1 MIRTMTQREGGT
13 EPMHYQGILIGAATF
28 LLIGSFHVVV
38 IRCEYYFGKGI
49 WPLFAVVGAGALI
62 GSLFIAHTV
71 LSILIAVFGITC
83 LWTIK
88 ELFEQEQRVAR
99 AGSPRTPSGKPRKTR
114 LTERNKTQSK
124 DPAVFRTAGSSLIDG
139 GTGGWPAAAAAG
151 PGAWRG
157 ARSPPPPG
165 CAGCHRKRH
174 WRSWQ

>member
-1 MIRTMTQREGGT
+1 
-13 EPMHYQGILIGAATF
+13 MHYQGILIGAATF

-49 WPLFAVVGAGALI
+49 WPLFAVLGAGALI

-88 ELFEQEQRVAR
+88 ELFEQEQRVAKGWFPKNPKR
-99 AGSPRTPSGKPRKTR
+99 EAQKDAADRTQ
-114 LTERNKTQSK
+114 EE
-124 DPAVFRTAGSSLIDG
+124 DPAVFRAAGSSLIDG

-151 PGAWRG
+151 PGAWRD
-157 ARSPPPPG
+157 ARSHPPPG

>member
-1 MIRTMTQREGGT
+1 
-13 EPMHYQGILIGAATF
+13 MHYQGILIGAATF

-88 ELFEQEQRVAR
+88 ELFEQEQRVAK
-99 AGSPRTPSGKPRKTR
+99 GWFPRIPKREAKKNAADR
-114 LTERNKTQSK
+114 TQ
-124 DPAVFRTAGSSLIDG
+124 
-139 GTGGWPAAAAAG
+139 
-151 PGAWRG
+151 
-157 ARSPPPPG
+157 
-165 CAGCHRKRH
+165 
-174 WRSWQ
+174 

>member
-1 MIRTMTQREGGT
+1 
-13 EPMHYQGILIGAATF
+13 MHYQGILIGAATF

-88 ELFEQEQRVAR
+88 ELFEQEQRVAKGWFPKNPKR
-99 AGSPRTPSGKPRKTR
+99 EAK
-114 LTERNKTQSK
+114 
-124 DPAVFRTAGSSLIDG
+124 FRTAGSSLIDG

-151 PGAWRG
+151 PRAWRG

>member
-1 MIRTMTQREGGT
+1 MTQREGGT

-88 ELFEQEQRVAR
+88 ELFEQEQRVAKGWFPKNPKR
-99 AGSPRTPSGKPRKTR
+99 EAKKNEADRT
-114 LTERNKTQSK
+114 
-124 DPAVFRTAGSSLIDG
+124 
-139 GTGGWPAAAAAG
+139 
-151 PGAWRG
+151 
-157 ARSPPPPG
+157 
-165 CAGCHRKRH
+165 
-174 WRSWQ
+174 